1 MLPPELTAL
10 EEMRM
15 QQEKDPRNDPKYPN
29 DPKNPQPKPA
39 DTERERLEREQRERE
54 QREREQRNPKR

>member
-1 MLPPELTAL
+1 
-10 EEMRM
+10 M

-29 DPKNPQPKPA
+29 DPKSPQPNPDAEKA
-39 DTERERLEREQRERE
+39 RLEREQRERE